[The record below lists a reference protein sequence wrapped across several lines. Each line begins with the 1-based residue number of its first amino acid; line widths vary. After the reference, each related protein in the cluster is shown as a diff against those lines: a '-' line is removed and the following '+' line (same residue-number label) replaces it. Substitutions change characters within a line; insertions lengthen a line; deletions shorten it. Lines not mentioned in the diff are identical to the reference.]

1 MEELQVDKEIVNK
14 AEISTMSDCEDLML
28 KGLREGKEKG
38 STTHIKEIDNCWR
51 WRKQE
56 FNIWTGYMNEG
67 KSQFIRYLSLIKAIK
82 DGWKFLFCAPE
93 DYPAAEFFDDIIHTV
108 AGQSTDRD
116 NPNCISEQDYKKA
129 IELVRHSIIFVY
141 IKPPNNTI
149 KGVLETFKPLIDLY
163 SIDACI
169 IDPLIKFARPKNFSE
184 RDDIYAAYITSI
196 CTDFSREYNLSLH
209 LVMHQLTPRIQ
220 ETTQT
225 YPKPTVYNI
234 KGGGTWADGCDNILS
249 IWRPNY
255 ATNKIDSAVV
265 FASQKIKKQ
274 KLVGI
279 PQEFRMEFDR
289 RTNRY
294 VNENTQKD
302 LWEFPSIK
310 TFKLQ

>member
-1 MEELQVDKEIVNK
+1 MEDIKDITGKVEIVT
-14 AEISTMSDCEDLML
+14 ISDVEEKML
-28 KGLREGKEKG
+28 SGLRNGKEKG
-38 STTHIKEIDNCWR
+38 STTHIKEIDNCWK

-67 KSQFIRYLSLIKAIK
+67 KSEFIRFLSLIKALE
-82 DGWKFLFCAPE
+82 DDWKFLFCAPE
-93 DYPAAEFFDDIIHTV
+93 DYPPEEFFDSLIHTLL
-108 AGQSTDRD
+108 GQSTDKD
-116 NPNCISEQDYKKA
+116 NIHCCSEEDYIKA
-129 IELVRHSIIFVY
+129 INRIRHNIIFVY

-149 KGVLETFKPLIDLY
+149 KGVLETFKPLIDEY
-163 SIDACI
+163 SIDACV

-196 CTDFSREYNLSLH
+196 CTDFAREHNISLH

-220 ETTQT
+220 ETTGC

-249 IWRPNY
+249 IWRPAY
-255 ATNKIDSAVV
+255 AANKMDSQVM

-279 PQEFRMEFDR
+279 PQEYKMEFDR
-289 RTNRY
+289 RSNRY
-294 VNENTQKD
+294 VNLENKKD
-302 LWEFPSIK
+302 LWTFPQIK
-310 TFKLQ
+310 TFKLE

>member
-1 MEELQVDKEIVNK
+1 MEEIKENTHK
-14 AEISTMSDCEDLML
+14 AEVVTISDVEDKMIE
-28 KGLREGKEKG
+28 GLRKGRKKG
-38 STTHIKEIDNCWR
+38 STTHIKEIDNCWK

-67 KSQFIRYLSLIKAIK
+67 KSIFIRYLSVIKALK
-82 DGWKFLFCAPE
+82 DDWKFLFCAPE
-93 DYPAAEFFDDIIHTV
+93 DYPAEEFFDDLIHTV
-108 AGQSTDRD
+108 AGQTTDRD
-116 NPNCISEQDYKKA
+116 YTNCISEEDYKKT
-129 IELVRHSIIFVY
+129 IDRIRHNIIFVY

-149 KGVLETFKPLIDLY
+149 KGVLETFKGLIDLY
-163 SIDACI
+163 SIDVCV

-196 CTDFSREYNLSLH
+196 CTDFAREHNISLH

-220 ETTQT
+220 ESTGC

-249 IWRPNY
+249 IWRPSY
-255 ATNKIDSAVV
+255 AQNKMDSQVV

-279 PQEFRMEFDR
+279 PQEYKMKFNRK
-289 RTNRY
+289 TNRY
-294 VNENTQKD
+294 ITFEKEED
-302 LWEFPSIK
+302 LFSFPRVE
-310 TFKLQ
+310 TFKLKK

>member
-1 MEELQVDKEIVNK
+1 MDEQKEITSK
-14 AEISTMSDCEDLML
+14 AEIVTISDCEDLMVRQL
-28 KGLREGKEKG
+28 KAGREKG
-38 STTHIKEIDNCWR
+38 SSTYIKEIDNCWR
-51 WRKQE
+51 WRKKE

-67 KSQFIRYLSLIKAIK
+67 KSLFIRYLCIIKILK
-82 DGWKFLFCAPE
+82 DDWKFLFCAPE
-93 DYPAAEFFDDIIHTV
+93 DYPAEDFFDDMIHSICGKT
-108 AGQSTDRD
+108 TDKD
-116 NPNCISEQDYKKA
+116 YANCVSEEVYRKA
-129 IELVRHSIIFVY
+129 IDKIRHNIVFVY

-184 RDDIYAAYITSI
+184 RDDIYASYITSI
-196 CTDFSREYNLSLH
+196 LTDFSREYNISSH

-220 ETTQT
+220 ENGA

-255 ATNKIDSAVV
+255 AQDKMDSQVV

-279 PQEFRMEFDR
+279 PQEFKMKFNR

-294 VNENTQKD
+294 VTFLEEKD
-302 LWEFPSIK
+302 LWEFPKIN
-310 TFKLQ
+310 